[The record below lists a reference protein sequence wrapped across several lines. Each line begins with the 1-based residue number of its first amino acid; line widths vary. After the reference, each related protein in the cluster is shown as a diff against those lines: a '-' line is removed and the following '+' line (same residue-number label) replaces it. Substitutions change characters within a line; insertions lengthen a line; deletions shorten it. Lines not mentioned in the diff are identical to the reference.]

1 MSQKTKQNLHDTRRI
16 AKQLD
21 NFLAREIEY
30 IPYKKGNTV
39 YIQGYRIVKKA
50 DHVYLVYKGSDLI
63 ANCFY
68 KKSAFAI
75 VKNLINSEKINSVIE
90 HDRILEKYYNDSL
103 FYMHTIT
110 STKDSTKYEVA
121 KVRLDMASYQIEHHA
136 SAISNLAKWY

>member
-1 MSQKTKQNLHDTRRI
+1 MSQKIKQSLHDVRRV

-21 NFLAREIEY
+21 TFLAKEIEY

-50 DHVYLVYKGSDLI
+50 DHVYLVYKGNNLL

-75 VKNLINSEKINSVIE
+75 VRSLIKSSTINNVIE
-90 HDRILEKYYNDSL
+90 HDRSLEKYYNDSL

-121 KVRLDMASYQIEHHA
+121 KVRLDMASHKIDYHV
-136 SAISNLAKWY
+136 SAISNLAKWH